1 MKRALGNVLPHIA
14 FFATIFMH
22 VSDRKGGEGG
32 MLVRTSEI
40 FIKPSL
46 HALNQVF
53 LKRCKKIMKVIYKRC
68 HHIHRN
74 NMYNVKIYQTP
85 FITLD
90 YINDRS
96 NLICICECS
105 CAKKL
110 LFYEKPWKEW
120 RMLTRRKIRLIWLFS
135 PSWVSS
141 LASSTHLNFSPQSYP
156 PIQIFH
162 HKVKSQNWTKSR
174 GCQRKKSHLYISNKN

>member
-53 LKRCKKIMKVIYKRC
+53 SKRCKKIMKVIYKDAT
-68 HHIHRN
+68 
-74 NMYNVKIYQTP
+74 IYIEITCIMLK
-85 FITLD
+85 FIKHL
-90 YINDRS
+90 
-96 NLICICECS
+96 
-105 CAKKL
+105 
-110 LFYEKPWKEW
+110 
-120 RMLTRRKIRLIWLFS
+120 
-135 PSWVSS
+135 SS
-141 LASSTHLNFSPQSYP
+141 H
-156 PIQIFH
+156 
-162 HKVKSQNWTKSR
+162 
-174 GCQRKKSHLYISNKN
+174 